1 MGGASVLMTGFSKK
15 SHRREVPPYA
25 STPHNGKP
33 WSIAINSSI
42 TASTFP
48 NNAKIVSVV
57 PIDRKADDKYVI
69 SYFRPVSILNCF
81 SEVYENV
88 IKNKLL
94 RSMNF
99 HLSPFI
105 SAYRKNYNTQ
115 HVLLSLLEE

>member
-1 MGGASVLMTGFSKK
+1 M
-15 SHRREVPPYA
+15 PP
-25 STPHNGKP
+25 PHNGKP

-57 PIDRKADDKYVI
+57 PIDKKADDKYVI